1 MTHSMNGGKL
11 SALLVLL
18 LKSGIPRQA
27 SYISHRNDNIWK
39 SIIMVVKKKE
49 FYAIRGIDLIFKI
62 LKLKNGLI
70 YTIKKC

>member
-1 MTHSMNGGKL
+1 MKEYYYGGE
-11 SALLVLL
+11 
-18 LKSGIPRQA
+18 
-27 SYISHRNDNIWK
+27 
-39 SIIMVVKKKE
+39 KKKE